1 MQAPVMSPTRLVA
14 DETWQLG
21 SWMPVPGLGLLPG
34 NAYLIRARQPVL
46 VDTGLAALREPFLA
60 ALGGVVDPA
69 ELRWIY
75 LTHLDADHVGN
86 LQPVL
91 DAAPQAR
98 VVTTYLGMGKMGLLG
113 LPQDRVYLLNPGQAL
128 DVGDRQLR
136 AVLPPSFDAPET
148 TGLFDE
154 RTRALFAAD
163 SFGAVQQVMVDD
175 AAAADPA
182 ALRAGMRLWTSVDAP
197 WLQMADRALLRE
209 ALGRVRDLRPSVVL
223 GSHLQPARDMTE
235 RLLLWLAE
243 AAEAPRFV
251 GPDQAALEAMMAS
264 MRAQAA

>member
-1 MQAPVMSPTRLVA
+1 MQAPVMSQTRLVA
-14 DETWQLG
+14 AETWQLG
-21 SWMPVPGLGLLPG
+21 SWMPVPGLGALPG
-34 NAYLIRARQPVL
+34 NAFVIRARQPVL
-46 VDTGLAALREPFLA
+46 VDTGLAALREPFLD
-60 ALGGVVDPA
+60 ALAGVVDPA

-75 LTHLDADHVGN
+75 LTHLDPDHVGN
-86 LQPVL
+86 LAAVL
-91 DAAPQAR
+91 AAAPQAR

-113 LPQDRVYLLNPGQAL
+113 LPQERAYLLNPGQAL
-128 DVGDRQLR
+128 DVGDRRLR

-154 RTRALFAAD
+154 HTKALFCAD
-163 SFGAVQQVMVDD
+163 SFGAVQPVVVDD

-197 WLQMADRALLRE
+197 WLQMADRGLLRE
-209 ALGRVRDLRPSVVL
+209 ALGRVRDLQPAVVL
-223 GSHLQPARDMTE
+223 GSHLQPARGMTE

-251 GPDQAALEAMMAS
+251 GPDQAALEAMLGALH
-264 MRAQAA
+264 AEAA